1 MKIHPMWHE
10 YPIVANELTQVLNL
24 IEKNITTDNR
34 PVADAILDLIN
45 AGGKLLRPAYCLLF
59 SQFHETDR
67 HKMVALA
74 AAMETL
80 HTATLIHDDIIDD
93 SDLRRGQESL
103 QAQFGKDTA
112 VYAGDYLFVVCFKL
126 LANYAS
132 DLRSVQQDG
141 RHMEAILNGEL
152 DQMAARYNLDMTIKQ
167 YIKQVSG
174 KTGHLFALS
183 SLLGA
188 YESGSSRLFAK
199 NAETIG
205 LNVGIAFQLLDDILD
220 YSTTSERF
228 GKPVQ
233 NDMREGV
240 YSAPL
245 ILAMRQD
252 PAVFAPYLS
261 KKAAMTDTDTQAV
274 ASLVNE
280 YHGVALA
287 RELAEGYTDKA
298 LKAINKLPNLP
309 AQRALEDLTA
319 SLLNRQA

>member
-1 MKIHPMWHE
+1 MKIHPMWDE
-10 YPIVANELTQVLNL
+10 YPIVANELAQVLNL

-34 PVADAILDLIN
+34 PVAQAILDLIN

-74 AAMETL
+74 AAIETL

-93 SDLRRGQESL
+93 SDLRRGKKSL

-141 RHMEAILNGEL
+141 EHMEAILNGEL

-167 YIKQVSG
+167 YINQVSG

-188 YESGSSRLFAK
+188 YESGSSRPFAK
-199 NAETIG
+199 NAEAIG

-220 YSTTSERF
+220 YSTTSDAF

-252 PAVFAPYLS
+252 PTVFAPYLS
-261 KKAAMTDTDTQAV
+261 KKAAMTETDTQSV
-274 ASLVNE
+274 ATLVNE
-280 YHGVALA
+280 YHGVTLA
-287 RELAEGYTDKA
+287 RELAEDYTDKA